1 MSDNM
6 KRHPDAALVEVRRK
20 QVLDAA
26 ARCFRRHGYHCASM
40 AEIASAAGMSPGH
53 IYHYFES
60 KRAIVEA
67 IIEKD
72 MEELFSTMR
81 DLQNQ
86 PGELLDAI
94 IDGLHTSVD
103 QNLDTDRG
111 ALLLEMFAEAARNLK
126 VAALLRS
133 ADALT
138 RQGVRALL
146 AGPRGM
152 LSQCHTDELDGRI
165 EVISAIFSGLLI
177 RGLINPSLNREA
189 MVAALRPVLR
199 AALTPST

>member
-1 MSDNM
+1 MSDNI
-6 KRHPDAALVEVRRK
+6 KRHPDPALVDVRRK

-26 ARCFRRHGYHCASM
+26 ARCFRRHGYHGASM
-40 AEIASAAGMSPGH
+40 AEIACAASMSPGH

-60 KRAIVEA
+60 KRAIIEA

-72 MEELFSTMR
+72 VEELFSTMR

-103 QNLDTDRG
+103 QSLDTDRG
-111 ALLLEMFAEAARNLK
+111 ALLLEMFAEAARNPQ

-146 AGPRGM
+146 AGPRGT
-152 LSQCHTDELDGRI
+152 LSQCDTDELDCRI
-165 EVISAIFSGLLI
+165 EVVNAIFSGLLI
-177 RGLINPSLNREA
+177 RALMNPSLKREG
-189 MVAALRPVLR
+189 VIAALRPVLR
-199 AALTPST
+199 TALTPSS